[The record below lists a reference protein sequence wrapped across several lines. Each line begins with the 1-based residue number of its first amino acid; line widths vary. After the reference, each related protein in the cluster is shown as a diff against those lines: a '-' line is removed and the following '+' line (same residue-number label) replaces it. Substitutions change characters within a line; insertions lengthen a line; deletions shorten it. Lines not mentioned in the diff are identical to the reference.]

1 MPRKH
6 RAPDLEEL
14 ALRSVGTY
22 ITDFGKNLI
31 RPIQEISQQD
41 PDLGLK
47 TLSKLLTAMKYRLS
61 SSVPWHLYDK
71 MAIAALGSI
80 MNLINETRKS
90 YNDFSPIGIFLSEVN
105 VVVSLI
111 EVVVHANL
119 RSIEFAAWPK
129 IMRHVLYNNLH
140 NMTGLEVL
148 DLGSGS
154 AGWRTSDI
162 EKIIIN
168 GVATMPNLISFTLC
182 FDCTDNI
189 IAAVGQNCPKL
200 RYIDVTAS
208 RSVTDRSIVAL
219 SKSRVLREVKLFRT
233 SVSIIGYANLLL
245 AHSRLE
251 DIGRCHEI
259 GNVLEH
265 IREKFDATTENYE
278 KQLYLRSFE
287 SRNVAMNHLYL
298 LIAMCPYVT
307 RLSLMCDERIS
318 DLTILAALENL
329 TELRLLSCYFYADRV
344 KNLLELTNGRIISL
358 HLEHVDEIDTSA
370 LVYISQYCPEIR
382 NLTFYNCELLDHT
395 SSHFRKLPVEP
406 FKYLERIKFV
416 ADCASVHLEFLLSHC
431 TNVKFIQL
439 GSSTGIGDTTMKRV
453 FSQNPMSKLEELKIL
468 YSDDLSMRTVR
479 LLMQN
484 CGNLRRISE
493 LESWQGISSEELR
506 IFREELKTNNFDLDT
521 SPTLSL
527 A

>member
-6 RAPDLEEL
+6 KAPELEEL
-14 ALRSVGTY
+14 ALCSVGRYVT
-22 ITDFGKNLI
+22 TLGKNLI
-31 RPIQEISQQD
+31 KPICKLSQRN
-41 PDLGLK
+41 PELGIT
-47 TLSKLLTAMKYRLS
+47 TLSELLRSMKIRLG
-61 SSVPWHLYDK
+61 SSVPWHLYDR
-71 MAIAALGSI
+71 MAVEALRSI
-80 MNLINETRKS
+80 MNLINETQNS
-90 YNDFSPIGIFLSEVN
+90 YNDFAPIGVFLSEVN

-119 RSIEFAAWPK
+119 RTIEFAAWPK

-140 NMTGLEVL
+140 KMTGLEVL

-168 GVATMPNLISFTLC
+168 GIAKMPNLVSFTLC

-189 IAAVGQNCPKL
+189 IAAVGQNCPGL
-200 RYIDVTAS
+200 RYLDVTAS
-208 RSVTDRSIVAL
+208 RSVTDRSIAAL
-219 SKSRVLREVKLFRT
+219 LKSRVLREVKLFRT
-233 SVSIIGYANLLL
+233 SVSTVGYANLLL
-245 AHSRLE
+245 GHSRLE
-251 DIGRCHEI
+251 DIGRCDDI
-259 GNVLEH
+259 GDVLED
-265 IREKFDATTENYE
+265 IRNKENYRYE
-278 KQLYLRSFE
+278 KQFHLRSFE

-298 LIAMCPYVT
+298 LISMCPYIT

-329 TELRLLSCYFYADRV
+329 TELKLLSCYFYADRI
-344 KNLLELTNGRIISL
+344 KTLIELTNSRITTL
-358 HLEHVDEIDTSA
+358 HLEHVEEIDRSA

-395 SSHFRKLPVEP
+395 STHFRKLPIAP
-406 FKYLERIKFV
+406 FKCLERIKCV
-416 ADCASVHLEFLLSHC
+416 ADCDSAHLEFLLSHC

-439 GSSTGIGDTTMKRV
+439 GSSTGIGDTTMKKV
-453 FSQNPMSKLEELKIL
+453 FTQNPMRKLEELKIL

-484 CGNLRRISE
+484 CENLRRLSE
-493 LESWQGISSEELR
+493 LESWQGISIEEIQL
-506 IFREELKTNNFDLDT
+506 FREELRVNNIDLDT